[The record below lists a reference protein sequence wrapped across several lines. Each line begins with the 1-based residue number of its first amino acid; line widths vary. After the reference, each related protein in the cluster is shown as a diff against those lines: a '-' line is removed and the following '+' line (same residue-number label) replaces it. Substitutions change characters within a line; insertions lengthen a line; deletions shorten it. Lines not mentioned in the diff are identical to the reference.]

1 MKLYGQAYVVVTDK
15 LRSYDDAMKVIGN
28 VNRQETGRWLNNRGE
43 NPHQPFRRREQAML
57 GFHSKGP
64 LQKFAA
70 VHSSLHKRFNLE
82 PPLLTRQ
89 FQAQP

>member
-1 MKLYGQAYVVVTDK
+1 
-15 LRSYDDAMKVIGN
+15 
-28 VNRQETGRWLNNRGE
+28 
-43 NPHQPFRRREQAML
+43 ML